1 MSQKF
6 RLVTLKCIKTIR
18 SISDCVMPRELTCTA
33 LIRVCN
39 SKLDYNAVVPRH
51 MDASTPVCGGCPG
64 YQMIRWQ
71 GSTKT
76 MNSISARHRPK
87 TPNVL
92 LSHYVRRHCF
102 TQSLQSAMRG
112 KHIPRGG
119 AAVAIANN
127 TVSLTPGDLR
137 KPCQVRMY
145 VSK

>member
-1 MSQKF
+1 MKRRLLSALAIEF
-6 RLVTLKCIKTIR
+6 RRINGEFKWVTFKCIKTIR

-51 MDASTPVCGGCPG
+51 MDASTPVCCGCPG

-102 TQSLQSAMRG
+102 TQSRQPAMRH
-112 KHIPRGG
+112 KHIPRG
-119 AAVAIANN
+119 IAF
-127 TVSLTPGDLR
+127 SR
-137 KPCQVRMY
+137 
-145 VSK
+145 